1 MTRLYVVLIAL
12 LALMQVALTQVAFG
26 HEVRSGYLQI
36 SQTSAEDYD
45 VIWRVPGLSDKLH
58 LGLEVLLP
66 EDGKNLTDPITTRD
80 RNSYSTR
87 WSYQR
92 PGGLAGGTVRIGG
105 LEISGVDVLV
115 RLQDL
120 SGNTQNIR
128 LTQANTSFVVEAAPS
143 SLEVAGTYTLLGIE
157 HILTGFDHLLFVL
170 ALLILVTG
178 TSRLL
183 TTITAFTL
191 AHSITLAGAT
201 LGIFSVPGPPVEATI
216 ALSIVFVASE
226 IIRGY
231 QGHPGLTARYP
242 WVVSFTFGLLHGFG
256 FATALSEVGLPGSAI
271 PVALLFFNVG
281 VEIGQL
287 IFVSA
292 VFLLIAVGRRL
303 PFKLSPWA
311 YKIVPYAIGS
321 MAMFWVIQRVSLF

>member
-1 MTRLYVVLIAL
+1 MTRFAAFLVAL
-12 LALMQVALTQVAFG
+12 LCLTQVAFG
-26 HEVRSGYLQI
+26 HEIRPGYLQI
-36 SQTSAEDYD
+36 NQISTDSYD
-45 VIWRVPGLSDKLH
+45 VIWKVPGLSDRLH

-66 EDGKNLTDPITTRD
+66 EDGSNLTSPITTRD
-80 RNSYSTR
+80 RASFTTR
-87 WSYQR
+87 FTYQR
-92 PGGLAGGTVRIGG
+92 PGGLAGSTVRIGG
-105 LEISGVDVLV
+105 LEISGIDVLV

-120 SGNTQNIR
+120 SGTTQNIR
-128 LTQANTSFVVEAAPS
+128 LTQSEPSFVVEAAPGQ
-143 SLEVAGTYTLLGIE
+143 LEVAGTYTLLGVE
-157 HILTGFDHLLFVL
+157 HILAGVDHLMFVL
-170 ALLILVTG
+170 ALLILVQG

-201 LGIFSVPGPPVEATI
+201 LGLFSVPGPPVEATI

-226 IIRGY
+226 ILRGY
-231 QGHPGLTARYP
+231 QGHPGMTARYP

-256 FATALSEVGLPGSAI
+256 FAAALSNVGLPESAI
-271 PVALLFFNVG
+271 PLALLFFNVG

-287 IFVSA
+287 LFVAA
-292 VFLLIAVGRRL
+292 VFLFIALFRLL

-321 MAMFWVIQRVSLF
+321 MAMFWVIQRVSVF